1 MKQSIITLKDV
12 GEKREAL
19 YKKLNIHTLEDLI
32 LYFPRDYEDRSN
44 IRKFDELILNEKNT
58 VVGKITKLPE
68 NISVNGKIMTRLI
81 LSDGS
86 SNLVLTWFNRPYLK
100 KFFKLNHTYIFYGS
114 VSEKFNNTQMDSPD
128 YEILESSELLN
139 NGRIVPIYQ
148 TTRSLTQTIIRK
160 NIKYILENYS
170 FQFEEAI
177 PQYIRDKYDLSNKKF
192 AIKNIHFPESD
203 ESFFRARARLVF
215 EEFFMVQLSLR
226 KLKNKTQI
234 AQSNIILEDLNCEE
248 LKSLLPY
255 NLTNAQN
262 KVLNEVI
269 GDIEKKIVINR
280 LIQGDVGSG
289 KTAIALLTSYLLI
302 KNGYQASVMVPTE
315 VLANQHFN
323 YFKSFFEMLNIK
335 TVLLSS
341 SLKKKEKDSV
351 LEDIKTGDAQMIIG
365 THAIIQERVLF
376 KNLGM
381 VITDEQHRFG
391 VKQRE
396 AFLLKGATPHVLVMT
411 ATPIPRTLALIL
423 YGDLDVSIIDEL
435 PPNRQKIDTFYV
447 TSKYQER
454 IYKFIEKEV
463 AAGRQ
468 CYVVC
473 PSIETNE
480 KMKELKSVI
489 GYTEKLREMLP
500 SISFSYIH
508 GKMKQ
513 DEKEILMNDFKDNKI
528 NVIVSTTVIEVGIDV
543 PNATLMIVENA
554 ERFGLSQLHQLRG
567 RVGRG
572 KHKSYCILI
581 SDSKNK
587 YSKERLRAMVDSDD
601 GFVISELDLKLRG
614 LGDFFGTRQHGLPEF
629 KIANIYRDIE
639 VLKTVQ
645 GEIQNFNVNN
655 LSEEEKN
662 ILSKHLYDFFDV
674 EKILL

>member
-1 MKQSIITLKDV
+1 VKQSIITLKDV

-86 SNLVLTWFNRPYLK
+86 NNLVLTWFNRPYLK

-203 ESFFRARARLVF
+203 ESFFKARARLVF

-513 DEKEILMNDFKDNKI
+513 DEKEIIMNDFKDNKI

>member
-86 SNLVLTWFNRPYLK
+86 NNLVLTWFNRPYLK

-203 ESFFRARARLVF
+203 ESFFKARARLVF

-302 KNGYQASVMVPTE
+302 KNGYQASVMAPTE

-335 TVLLSS
+335 TVLLST

-513 DEKEILMNDFKDNKI
+513 DEKEIIMNDFKDNKI

>member
-1 MKQSIITLKDV
+1 VKQSIITLKDV